1 MQLRR
6 LSLGKKPVVLA
17 LVLVCSALA
26 GSTAFARTGAPRNTS
41 RPTMSGSPVVGQ
53 TLQASLGTWTGL
65 TPITF
70 GYSWRRCS
78 PSGRNC
84 ADIGGANGPT
94 YALSSNDLGATVQLA
109 VTAINSAGSRAA
121 TSTATAV
128 VTALSVATPPTN
140 TAAPAITG
148 TAEAGQSLTV
158 SAGNWSGSAPMIYGY
173 QWKRCDG
180 SGSNCSDVSG
190 ATARSYTMVSAD
202 IGATVRAAVSA
213 SNSAGTAS
221 AVSAPT
227 VTVAATPPAPDP
239 GPPPPSAGQYWATA
253 PLGTTGLP
261 RADSYCAAN
270 IIRNAWEPRPQNFTA
285 NHQVPADPALVNWD
299 TTSEPAAWL
308 PKRALVTGNFT
319 GTTTEIISWAA
330 CKWGLDEDTLRAV
343 AAQESHWDQA
353 VLGDVCGYDGQ
364 ASYGLTQIKNKNCSA
379 SWIWG
384 GYPWTKD
391 YTALNVDLY
400 GAAWRGCY
408 EGNFSSWGIPGKD
421 LWGCVGKW
429 FSGGWFDS
437 GANSYIASVKQHLA
451 NRTWE
456 TY

>member
-1 MQLRR
+1 M
-6 LSLGKKPVVLA
+6 
-17 LVLVCSALA
+17 
-26 GSTAFARTGAPRNTS
+26 T
-41 RPTMSGSPVVGQ
+41 
-53 TLQASLGTWTGL
+53 
-65 TPITF
+65 
-70 GYSWRRCS
+70 
-78 PSGRNC
+78 
-84 ADIGGANGPT
+84 
-94 YALSSNDLGATVQLA
+94 
-109 VTAINSAGSRAA
+109 
-121 TSTATAV
+121 
-128 VTALSVATPPTN
+128 
-140 TAAPAITG
+140 
-148 TAEAGQSLTV
+148 
-158 SAGNWSGSAPMIYGY
+158 YGY

-190 ATARSYTMVSAD
+190 ATARSYTTVSAD
-202 IGATVRAAVSA
+202 IGATIRAAVNA

-227 VTVAATPPAPDP
+227 ATVASTPPAPAEP
-239 GPPPPSAGQYWATA
+239 TPPPSPPAGQYWSTA

-270 IIRNAWEPRPQNFTA
+270 IIRNSWEPRPQNFTA
-285 NHQVPADPALVNWD
+285 NHRVPADLTLVNWD

-319 GTTTEIISWAA
+319 GTTTEIIAWAA

-353 VLGDVCGYDGQ
+353 VLGDVCGPEGL
-364 ASYGLTQIKNKNCSA
+364 ASYGLTQIKNKNCSG

-384 GYPWTKD
+384 GYPWSKD

-400 GAAWRGCY
+400 GAAWRGCF
-408 EGNFSSWGIPGKD
+408 EGNFSEWGIPGKD

-429 FSGGWFDS
+429 YSGSWFDS

-451 NRTWE
+451 NRTWQG
-456 TY
+456 Y